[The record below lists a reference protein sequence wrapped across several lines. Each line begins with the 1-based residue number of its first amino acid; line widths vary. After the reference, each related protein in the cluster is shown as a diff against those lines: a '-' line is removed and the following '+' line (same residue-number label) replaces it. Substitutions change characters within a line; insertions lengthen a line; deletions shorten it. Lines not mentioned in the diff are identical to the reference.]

1 MNEIRSFDGKQH
13 PIGLDVQPLPG
24 AGFGGRVRF
33 DDGVDTEVQIAALE
47 AHPERLPGVLYD
59 RNGLLVLSGVDA
71 ITKDPELLLRLS
83 RLFGPEV
90 ENYHQT
96 LSTPNLIH
104 ESVDQILVL
113 SNLPPHN
120 REPPPQPDPPRAE
133 DGSLPVQFPHR
144 RGWHTDQ
151 SFRRPPPDISLFY
164 AVTPSP
170 KGQGQTLYANGRLA
184 YEALPA
190 HLEERVEDLIGIHA
204 LPWTGRSESA
214 VRAGESPTPLL
225 PHQRPQRQ
233 PVVRVHPVTGKRALY
248 LCEDGQMDWI
258 EGPFAGLTPGPH
270 GAGAELL
277 YELMSHITQ
286 PRFTYVHEW
295 EPGDLVIH
303 DNRNVL
309 HSATWYDSSRHTRKM
324 WRTTVMGNPGEEY
337 AGEPQSWIPAPGVNP
352 TDGLDDQ

>member
-120 REPPPQPDPPRAE
+120 REPPPQPRAAPAT
-133 DGSLPVQFPHR
+133 GSTTR
-144 RGWHTDQ
+144 RGRQPSGTVPPPKRLAHRPELPPPSPGHFALLRGDSFPKGPGTDPVCQ
-151 SFRRPPPDISLFY
+151 RPVGVRSAAGAPRGKGRRPRRHPCV
-164 AVTPSP
+164 AVDR
-170 KGQGQTLYANGRLA
+170 AF
-184 YEALPA
+184 
-190 HLEERVEDLIGIHA
+190 RV
-204 LPWTGRSESA
+204 S
-214 VRAGESPTPLL
+214 
-225 PHQRPQRQ
+225 
-233 PVVRVHPVTGKRALY
+233 
-248 LCEDGQMDWI
+248 
-258 EGPFAGLTPGPH
+258 
-270 GAGAELL
+270 GAG
-277 YELMSHITQ
+277 
-286 PRFTYVHEW
+286 R
-295 EPGDLVIH
+295 
-303 DNRNVL
+303 
-309 HSATWYDSSRHTRKM
+309 
-324 WRTTVMGNPGEEY
+324 
-337 AGEPQSWIPAPGVNP
+337 
-352 TDGLDDQ
+352 